1 MVLEFIHNIRN
12 KHNLYS
18 RKQKHLRFVG
28 QRLYDLHSEITNES
42 MELHKLK
49 GIKLNNKGLQP
60 SYPSVNRDGCTGQLD
75 ELQPASQWGQLTP

>member
-28 QRLYDLHSEITNES
+28 QRLYDLHSEITSES
-42 MELHKLK
+42 MELHTLK
-49 GIKLNNKGLQP
+49 GKRLELK
-60 SYPSVNRDGCTGQLD
+60 VNRLVLLSSNIDRYKRYLKLITFMQK
-75 ELQPASQWGQLTP
+75 

>member
-1 MVLEFIHNIRN
+1 MVLEFIHNIRD

-18 RKQKHLRFVG
+18 RKQKHLRFVS

-49 GIKLNNKGLQP
+49 GIKLNNK
-60 SYPSVNRDGCTGQLD
+60 VNRLVLLSSNIDRYKKYLKLITFMKK
-75 ELQPASQWGQLTP
+75 